1 MFKYKEKQH
10 VEGGKTHQ
18 HRIL

>member
-18 HRIL
+18 HRML